1 VHRTAENSRKGAVQ
15 ESRGS
20 TCDVVKTL
28 EPTALHCFMKESCS
42 RRKRLLPRR
51 AGGRGRKWVTRT
63 RTLDES
69 QVSSLEPKVHVL
81 SAARGKAQ
89 KHDASITVQRARR
102 KNDDDLIGTVS
113 YFLVHTRAAV
123 IIIEIFDGMLGYVP
137 CGRISRYVQ
146 MRVE

>member
-1 VHRTAENSRKGAVQ
+1 MGDENKNFGRVPSLESRAKGACTIRCERQ
-15 ESRGS
+15 
-20 TCDVVKTL
+20 C
-28 EPTALHCFMKESCS
+28 A
-42 RRKRLLPRR
+42 
-51 AGGRGRKWVTRT
+51 
-63 RTLDES
+63 
-69 QVSSLEPKVHVL
+69 
-81 SAARGKAQ
+81 
-89 KHDASITVQRARR
+89 HDASITVQRARR